1 MSLEKTLSKQGMTPV
16 SLQRWIAC
24 HQLRLSQRYAKSE
37 PSKSSPMGA
46 GLGTTY
52 FESTMKTVVGRN
64 LCHQRV
70 A

>member
-1 MSLEKTLSKQGMTPV
+1 MTRMATV
-16 SLQRWIAC
+16 SLHRWIAC

-52 FESTMKTVVGRN
+52 FESTMKAVVGRS
-64 LCHQRV
+64 LCHQWT